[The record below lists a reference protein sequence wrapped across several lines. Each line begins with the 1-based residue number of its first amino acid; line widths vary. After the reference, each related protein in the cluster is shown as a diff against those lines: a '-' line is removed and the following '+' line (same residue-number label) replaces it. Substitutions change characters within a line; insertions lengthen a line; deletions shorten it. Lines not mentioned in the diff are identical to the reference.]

1 MITFMWIAV
10 AMIVLGVISGLI
22 TLMMPWDLWDLW
34 KLLWLVLWFI
44 IGVIG
49 LLLFI
54 VYWIIR
60 LVS

>member
-10 AMIVLGVISGLI
+10 AMIGIGVISGAI
-22 TLMMPWDLWDLW
+22 TLMMPWDMWDLG